1 MNSEDSIQKTKRTYV
16 RKPKVVEPVIEE
28 PIVVEP
34 PILTRSTNIEQ
45 LNNDLPIKRK
55 YVRKV
60 KSEPEV
66 IPEPEPSK
74 PDTPEPEPQQQTEK
88 KPRSE
93 KQIAAFNRMRE
104 ARLKKQQE
112 LEGLKQF
119 AKEKELFE
127 KENSKVLK
135 LEEKIIKKA
144 SSKKRVRKQTEYSDE
159 YEEPCVHQ
167 VQTHKNI
174 LFV

>member
-1 MNSEDSIQKTKRTYV
+1 MLSEESIQKSKRTYV

-34 PILTRSTNIEQ
+34 PVLTRSTNIEQ

-60 KSEPEV
+60 KTDPIPESPPTPKPQTPEPE
-66 IPEPEPSK
+66 PEPEPS
-74 PDTPEPEPQQQTEK
+74 QQSK
-88 KPRSE
+88 KKVRSE

-135 LEEKIIKKA
+135 LEEKIIRKA
-144 SSKKRVRKQTEYSDE
+144 SKKIVRKQTESSDE
-159 YEEPCVHQ
+159 DPCVHQ